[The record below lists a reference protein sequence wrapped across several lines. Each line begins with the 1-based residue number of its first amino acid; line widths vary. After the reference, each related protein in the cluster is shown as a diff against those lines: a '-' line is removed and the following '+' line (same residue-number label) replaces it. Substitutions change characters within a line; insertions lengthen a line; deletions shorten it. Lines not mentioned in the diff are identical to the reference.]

1 MAVINPKQL
10 KISVPD
16 TVNSILER
24 SLKNGEGWVVS
35 KTYDKEKDMSF
46 YLLPGLYIR
55 NLSGANLTDETSGK
69 LDNGLNS
76 GAIQYVIY
84 PGDRRA
90 GYIPILFDRD
100 TKFYF
105 EEQLQE
111 LLSSKNINWY
121 IFKVPIDVD
130 IDDNERV
137 GSEMVKDVAHD
148 NEPITIGY
156 DEIETT
162 LRKMGRVD
170 EDTRGSMFDDSVEAD
185 ARERKKIEEEL
196 ANEKKENI
204 DIEQNVDKDS
214 LDRRIENIK
223 QNVDD
228 DSEEETEETNDED
241 ESDTDDDDLISDLDD
256 SPPVSNNDTLAGL
269 FDNEDVILPDNNE
282 SIETENV
289 GSLNMFD
296 DPIETDDQSD
306 VQKDEETKA
315 TVSKDESYNEY
326 KNHPEDLQKV
336 LDRIKLP
343 MFKPFLG
350 EHLSDETREQMNHF
364 IDNINENIKSLE
376 SNIKD
381 KAITLYENDMNGSYE
396 VVKNHLDPE
405 KGDDFIRE
413 RYQNIQ
419 KQINDF
425 HDKADQ
431 KATEYHKQL
440 QEDFDGPQYEAY
452 KEEILAT
459 LYQKFKDE
467 YYGERVLLPTEEFEE
482 KQKAEAEDKAREVRN
497 EFDDWRSNLETTAIT
512 ADQER
517 AINHVKSSAN
527 EEIEKAMSQINEYR
541 MSLEKQKNTLQSQDI
556 AQRSAESFKAKLQD
570 EAVQAVIQQ
579 IADQYGPEV
588 AQQAKQLDEFKQK
601 LHDEQQAS
609 ASKDEELKHKEQLA
623 KERAERERRQ
633 IEDEKRELERK
644 RREFEE
650 ERQRIYQNQG
660 VLSSYQQP
668 VVQQAPQVPQQTN
681 ESNTTQNSE
690 KLKGFGEKKL
700 TPAKKTAVG
709 IVGGLILVGGGVYA
723 GHELY
728 DMGSHDYAGKEE
740 KVKQQQQADVVKQS
754 SDDTPYLDDGNVSVP
769 KDDYAKGDQLK
780 YQDKKYDVENVS
792 KNMLKIKAPNG
803 DEFQVPI
810 KNK

>member
-170 EDTRGSMFDDSVEAD
+170 EDTRGSMFDDSVEVD

-256 SPPVSNNDTLAGL
+256 TPPVSNNDTLAGL

-306 VQKDEETKA
+306 VQEDEETKA

-396 VVKNHLDPE
+396 AVKNHLDPE

-467 YYGERVLLPTEEFEE
+467 YYGERVLLPAEEFEE
-482 KQKAEAEDKAREVRN
+482 KQKVEAEDKAREVRN

-527 EEIEKAMSQINEYR
+527 EEIEKAISQINEYR

-609 ASKDEELKHKEQLA
+609 ESKDEELKHKEQLA